1 MPVLKVMKK
10 LKTKSSRCL
19 LYNIYI
25 YTCIVL
31 LTTGESIRS
40 GHSGHVAATVAATYF
55 LHSGRSGRIQNK
67 GFLILKQSATTA
79 TTQII
84 GGHYTG
90 RYVINVATTGVG
102 TANLPCTN
110 TLSTHNHGQYLTSDG
125 SMPSPLPPR
134 KHTLNPQPW
143 SILNF
148 RRLHAVP
155 PPRSHAMLFQP
166 VSSSAQTHRTR
177 TSSQT
182 QH

>member
-1 MPVLKVMKK
+1 MFFYSFSIF
-10 LKTKSSRCL
+10 TIEHSRVGT
-19 LYNIYI
+19 
-25 YTCIVL
+25 TCDLI
-31 LTTGESIRS
+31 TTAESTRS

-55 LHSGRSGRIQNK
+55 LHSGRSGRIQNN
-67 GFLILKQSATTA
+67 GNLILKQSATTA

-102 TANLPCTN
+102 TANRPFTN
-110 TLSTHNHGQYLTSDG
+110 TLSTHNHGQCLTSDG
-125 SMPSPLPPR
+125 SMPSPP
-134 KHTLNPQPW
+134 
-143 SILNF
+143 SF
-148 RRLHAVP
+148 Y
-155 PPRSHAMLFQP
+155 AMLIQP